1 MHADLNMIAM
11 IGTSDQ
17 PCWLTEACKL
27 SSFFSGLA
35 RLPLISVNLDT
46 VQTNII
52 IFQLKPGAPD
62 KAVFLRNL
70 RERHGVLMS
79 GFLKGVRAVTHFDVS
94 EEDCQYALAAVEESL
109 QLGEVQS
116 NGAASNKAKQ
126 ELHQNVNGTLKG
138 YE

>member
-1 MHADLNMIAM
+1 MQLH
-11 IGTSDQ
+11 
-17 PCWLTEACKL
+17 CRLTPEAAK
-27 SSFFSGLA
+27 
-35 RLPLISVNLDT
+35 LPLVSINLDT
-46 VQTNII
+46 VETNII

-94 EEDCQYALAAVEESL
+94 AEDCKYALMAVEECL
-109 QLGEVQS
+109 QLGEVHS
-116 NGAASNKAKQ
+116 NGEMNGKARQ
-126 ELHQNVNGTLKG
+126 ELHQNVNGSLKG